1 LLTTWVVTPG
11 GSPRPELLA
20 FLKSIPDLELFDA
33 PVGDWPLGSAE
44 FDGSRPIDLLIF
56 DAHAPNFDN
65 WAELWDIKAR
75 APQACCLALLSAP
88 RQMALAQ
95 AAGADRVL
103 LTGFSTPEFF
113 KCYIIYLR

>member
-1 LLTTWVVTPG
+1 LL
-11 GSPRPELLA
+11 E

-33 PVGDWPLGSAE
+33 PVGDWPLGAAE
-44 FDGSRPIDLLIF
+44 LDGSRPIDLLIF

-75 APQACCLALLSAP
+75 APQACCLALVSAP
-88 RQMALAQ
+88 RQMALAR